1 MKINLFAR
9 GQRARL
15 QRAYSLSSPSWQFED
30 SYRVLERLLSLSDA
44 AGSRGSAE
52 AQRDG
57 CSGTLSRLVTHSY
70 TSVRALKRAA
80 GIPAEPLLSSIVTQ
94 TALTTQSA
102 RGCSACHRLQ
112 KARNRCEKAVPTAA
126 A

>member
-44 AGSRGSAE
+44 APVVG
-52 AQRDG
+52 
-57 CSGTLSRLVTHSY
+57 
-70 TSVRALKRAA
+70 RAMGPVLAA
-80 GIPAEPLLSSIVTQ
+80 VARCLDWLRTVI
-94 TALTTQSA
+94 TQSD
-102 RGCSACHRLQ
+102 G
-112 KARNRCEKAVPTAA
+112 
-126 A
+126 

>member
-44 AGSRGSAE
+44 APVIGRARGAACWLQWHAVSTGYAQYKSAR
-52 AQRDG
+52 AQ
-57 CSGTLSRLVTHSY
+57 
-70 TSVRALKRAA
+70 KRAA
-80 GIPAEPLLSSIVTQ
+80 GIPAELL
-94 TALTTQSA
+94 
-102 RGCSACHRLQ
+102 LQ
-112 KARNRCEKAVPTAA
+112 L
-126 A
+126 